1 MDPRRIIID
10 ADPGQDDAV
19 AILLGLASPELDVLG
34 ITTVAGNVPQPL
46 VTENALKLVELAG
59 RPEVPV
65 YAGCVRPMVRDLFT
79 AEYVHGPTGM
89 DGAVLPEPSVSVREQ
104 HAVDFIVDTC
114 MTEAPESVTLCPVG
128 PLTNIAT
135 AIVKE
140 PRIVPRIREIAL
152 MGGGFFEGGNTTPV
166 AEFNIYVDPH
176 AAHIVFGSGIPI
188 TVFPLDVTH
197 KALVLPADIE
207 AFRTMATPVGEAVA
221 GMLGFYE
228 RHDVEKYHMAGAP
241 LHDPCVIAYLIEPD
255 LFSGKRVHVA
265 IEMDSELTVG
275 QTVVDW
281 WGVTGDAPNATVMSD
296 VDSAAF
302 MRLVIERV
310 GRLPA

>member
-1 MDPRRIIID
+1 MEPRRIIID
-10 ADPGQDDAV
+10 TDPGQDDAV
-19 AILLGLASPELDVLG
+19 AILLALASPELEVLG

-79 AEYVHGPTGM
+79 AEYVHGPTGI
-89 DGAVLPEPSVSVREQ
+89 DGTDLPEPTVSVQEE

-114 MTEAPESVTLCPVG
+114 MTAEPESVTLCPVG

-140 PRIVPRIREIAL
+140 PAIVTRIREIAL

-207 AFRTMATPVGEAVA
+207 AFRAMDTPVGDSVA
-221 GMLGFYE
+221 GMLGYYE
-228 RHDVEKYHMAGAP
+228 RHDVEKYGMAGAP
-241 LHDPCVIAYLIEPD
+241 LHDPCVIAYLIEPG
-255 LFSGKRVHVA
+255 LFSGKQVHVG
-265 IEMDSELTVG
+265 IEIDSELTIG

-281 WGVTGDAPNATVMSD
+281 WGVTGNTPNATVMSD
-296 VDSAAF
+296 VDSSAF
-302 MRLVIERV
+302 MRLIFERV
-310 GRLPA
+310 GRLPG